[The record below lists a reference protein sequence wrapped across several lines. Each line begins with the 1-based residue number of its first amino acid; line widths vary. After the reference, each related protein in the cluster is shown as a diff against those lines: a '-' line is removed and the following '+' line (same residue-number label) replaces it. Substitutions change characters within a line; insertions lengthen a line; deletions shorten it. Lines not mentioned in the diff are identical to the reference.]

1 VLDSVKETVS
11 ILALVAGLAAL
22 VLFLLAASA
31 AVVASYRVGFKRRPL
46 ILTFGGS
53 DDSRAALTALF
64 AMQLKQIEK
73 EWTGL
78 AGAVKTAREE
88 YDEAFEAA
96 PKVTELPEG
105 DTPLA
110 DGAQLP
116 PMTREGPEAGKQ
128 AGIAGVGV
136 GPRSVGDE
144 TVEYVME
151 LTDGNSLSDLDVGT
165 VTVGGISFSPQAML
179 ALLRLL
185 PNACARR
192 RISGTL
198 AQFGETAII
207 AATYEERAW
216 RGPSSSAHRIVAVE
230 GDWLAAINAL
240 AFRLN
245 KGRVEV
251 IRSRR
256 KPTSQGSREAALSE
270 TAERGFIEAE
280 SWEASK
286 AFLAAYQRHF
296 KHFVS
301 GTAADRDAAIEL
313 YTTGIAHQPGYT
325 RALYNRGTLLYNR
338 YGQGENDRAIN
349 DFQEATRSEDRRLRA
364 LAFAGLAMAYGQQVH
379 RFGVD
384 KHEVAAKASDASTQA
399 LELDRTL
406 EESWFAR
413 GWALQI
419 EERWAEAVE
428 AYDDVAKLP
437 AGFPP
442 GRRIQSFAHNNIGWI
457 TMNKLNGDLRDA
469 ERRFWQALALYPNKI
484 AYVNLADVAKRHGR
498 YELAA
503 TLFQYAVG
511 LDPSYINGWHEY
523 ALLELERGSRPGEDA
538 EEHLERACELEAT
551 AERVAGIDDR
561 ERIRKAFEQAA
572 EPVAATV

>member
-1 VLDSVKETVS
+1 
-11 ILALVAGLAAL
+11 
-22 VLFLLAASA
+22 
-31 AVVASYRVGFKRRPL
+31 
-46 ILTFGGS
+46 
-53 DDSRAALTALF
+53 
-64 AMQLKQIEK
+64 M
-73 EWTGL
+73 
-78 AGAVKTAREE
+78 
-88 YDEAFEAA
+88 
-96 PKVTELPEG
+96 
-105 DTPLA
+105 
-110 DGAQLP
+110 
-116 PMTREGPEAGKQ
+116 
-128 AGIAGVGV
+128 
-136 GPRSVGDE
+136 GDE
-144 TVEYVME
+144 TIEYVME
-151 LTDGNSLSDLDVGT
+151 LADANSLSDLDLGT
-165 VTVGGISFSPQAML
+165 VTVAGVSFSPQAIL

-198 AQFGETAII
+198 AQFGDTAII

-216 RGPSSSAHRIVAVE
+216 RGPPSSAQRLVAVE
-230 GDWLAAINAL
+230 DDWLAAIDTL

-256 KPTSQGSREAALSE
+256 KPASSRGPHESALSE

-301 GTAADRDAAIEL
+301 GTAADRDAAIAL
-313 YTTGIAHQPGYT
+313 YTTAIAHQPGYT

-338 YGQGENDRAIN
+338 YGQGENDHAIG
-349 DFQEATRSEDRRLRA
+349 DFQEATGSEDRRLRA

-384 KHEVAAKASDASTQA
+384 KHEVAAKAKDASTQA
-399 LELDRTL
+399 LELDRAL

-419 EERWAEAVE
+419 EERWEKAVE
-428 AYDDVAKLP
+428 AYDDVTKLP
-437 AGFPP
+437 PGFPP

-484 AYVNLADVAKRHGR
+484 AYANLGEVARRHGR

-511 LDPSYINGWHEY
+511 LDPTYINGWHEY
-523 ALLELERGSRPGEDA
+523 ALLELERGCRPGEDA
-538 EEHLERACELEAT
+538 DAHLERARELEAT
-551 AERVAGIDDR
+551 AERNAGNEDGN
-561 ERIRKAFEQAA
+561 RIREAFARAA
-572 EPVAATV
+572 ESVAATV